1 MIDLREKQIE
11 KIKNATDSKA
21 LEHIIE
27 NFILEMKKNN
37 FENYQISNFIRRLD
51 IALLIIERKGLSD
64 KEWDNIQLAK
74 KILIDKGVY

>member
-1 MIDLREKQIE
+1 MSDLREKQIE